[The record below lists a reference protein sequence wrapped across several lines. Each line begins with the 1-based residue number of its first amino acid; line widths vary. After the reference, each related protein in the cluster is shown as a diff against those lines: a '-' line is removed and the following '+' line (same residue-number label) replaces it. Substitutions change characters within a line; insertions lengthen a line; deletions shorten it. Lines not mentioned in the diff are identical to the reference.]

1 MRKIQ
6 TFDLNLS
13 ANYDYL
19 LPKSLIASHPINPK
33 ENARMLVYERKSQN
47 ITHTKFGELFSFL
60 PQNISVL
67 LNDTKVIKARIFGTK
82 SSGGKI
88 EMLFNSPLEDNTFK
102 VYIKGRV
109 NINSKLFFD
118 KNLYANVLALHKDG
132 TRVVKFFKNKKELD
146 MRALFKILNQ
156 IGHVPLPPYI
166 KRADI
171 KKDEKDYQTLFAKH
185 EGSVAAPTASLHFS
199 KKMFEELKRKFET
212 KFLTL
217 HVGAG
222 TFKGVESKNINEH
235 IMHTEYFFI
244 PDEAKR
250 LIQSDKELLCVG
262 TTTTRTV
269 EYFART
275 NEQQGFCSLFLNPL
289 NPPKRVNYLLTN
301 FHLPRSTLIML
312 VASFIGLEETLNIYK
327 TAVKEKYRFFSYGD
341 AMLIL

>member
-1 MRKIQ
+1 M
-6 TFDLNLS
+6 NLS
-13 ANYDYL
+13 ANYDYR

-33 ENARMLVYERKSQN
+33 EDARLLVYERKNQN
-47 ITHTKFGELFSFL
+47 ITHAKFGELFSFL
-60 PQNISVL
+60 PQDTSVL

-88 EMLFNSPLEDNTFK
+88 EMLINSPFKDNTFQ

-109 NINSKLFFD
+109 NVNSRLFFCE
-118 KNLYANVLALHKDG
+118 NLHAVVLALHEDG
-132 TRVVKFFKNKKELD
+132 MRIVKFFQNERELD
-146 MRALFKILNQ
+146 TRALFKILNQ

-166 KRADI
+166 KRADT
-171 KKDEKDYQTLFAKH
+171 KKDENDYQTLFAKY

-199 KKMFEELKRKFET
+199 EKMFKELKRRFET
-212 KFLTL
+212 EFLTL

-222 TFKGVESKNINEH
+222 TFKGVESENINKH
-235 IMHTEYFFI
+235 IMHAEYFSI
-244 PDEAKR
+244 SDKAKC
-250 LIQSDKELLCVG
+250 LIQSDKKLLCVG
-262 TTTTRTV
+262 TTTARTV

-275 NEQQGFCSLFLNPL
+275 DEGQGFCNIFLNPL
-289 NPPKRVNYLLTN
+289 NPPMRVNYLLTN

-312 VASFIGLEETLNIYK
+312 VAGFIGLEETLNIYQ

>member
-1 MRKIQ
+1 M
-6 TFDLNLS
+6 NLS
-13 ANYDYL
+13 ASYDYR

-33 ENARMLVYERKSQN
+33 EDARLLVYERKSQN
-47 ITHTKFGELFSFL
+47 ITHAKFGELFSFL
-60 PQNISVL
+60 PLNASVL

-88 EMLFNSPLEDNTFK
+88 EMLLNSAFANNTFQ
-102 VYIKGRV
+102 VYIKGKV
-109 NINSKLFFD
+109 KVNSKLFFD
-118 KNLYANVLALHKDG
+118 ENLQAIVLALYEDG
-132 TRVVKFFKNKKELD
+132 TRVVKFFQNEHELD
-146 MRALFKILNQ
+146 AHSLFKILNK

-166 KRADI
+166 KRSDT
-171 KKDEKDYQTLFAKH
+171 KEDESDYQTLFAKH

-199 KKMFEELKRKFET
+199 EKMFEELKKRFET
-212 KFLTL
+212 EFLTL

-222 TFKGVESKNINEH
+222 TFKGVESENINEH
-235 IMHTEYFFI
+235 IMHAEYFSI
-244 PDEAKR
+244 SDKAKHI
-250 LIQSDKELLCVG
+250 IQSDKKLLCVG

-275 NEQQGFCSLFLNPL
+275 NEQQGFCRLFLNPL

-312 VASFIGLEETLNIYK
+312 VAGFIGLKDTLNIYQI
-327 TAVKEKYRFFSYGD
+327 AVKEKYRFFSYGD